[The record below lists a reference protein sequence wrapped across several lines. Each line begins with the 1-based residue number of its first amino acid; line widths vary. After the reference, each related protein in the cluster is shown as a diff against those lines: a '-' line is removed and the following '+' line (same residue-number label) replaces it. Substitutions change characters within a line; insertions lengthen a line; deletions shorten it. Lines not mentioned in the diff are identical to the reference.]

1 MEETK
6 SNILSGLD
14 LEEVQELLQERLST
28 LPNGYRLPYMQW
40 YEDDFKGSDG
50 VSEML
55 PIERLMYRQLLAKA
69 WSSKEAPYLPTD
81 KIKLMRLADCPDEAT
96 WKKHGPCILAMFA
109 RTSDKKRLYHP
120 RQLRDYTKQIAK
132 ISSSTE
138 NGKKGGRPA
147 KPKKTN
153 DNRKTQL
160 EPKHI
165 PAETQPEQ
173 EPEPYSEPK
182 PDQKPESTLT
192 AKQVQEALDF
202 YEEEILPNLAEG
214 AEESDMTIKEL
225 KKNFTKVALDYGV
238 KLGGYQ
244 STWDDLKILADEHG
258 SGALVRDFDSWL
270 SEGHD
275 FNDGVLSAYSR
286 LASDR
291 LSSDSAP
298 ALASARDPE
307 VVSLVRELT
316 YLSDGQISFLDKQR
330 VRLAEVLK
338 EFSGPEILS
347 AFKVWLQDQDLNDP
361 KTSQY
366 GPGKFVQI
374 VDSLCYSARK
384 RKQESDQA
392 AKDREIAVK
401 RLQEEAELDR
411 KEIEKARQEE
421 ESAFDPLAD

>member
-6 SNILSGLD
+6 ANILSGLD

-55 PIERLMYRQLLAKA
+55 PVERLMYRQLLAKA

-81 KIKLMRLADCPDEAT
+81 KVKLMRLADCPDEAT

-132 ISSSTE
+132 ISASTE
-138 NGKKGGRPA
+138 NGKKGGRPS

-153 DNRKTQL
+153 DNRKTQVK
-160 EPKHI
+160 PSHI
-165 PAETQPEQ
+165 PAETQPEL

-182 PDQKPESTLT
+182 PNQESNPTFT
-192 AKQVQEALDF
+192 VEQVKDAIEF
-202 YEEEILPNLAEG
+202 YGEEILPNLT
-214 AEESDMTIKEL
+214 EELDMTIKEL
-225 KKNFTKVALDYGV
+225 KKTFTKVALDYGV

-258 SGALVRDFDSWL
+258 SGALIRDFDSWL

-275 FNDGVLSAYSR
+275 FNDGVLSIYAR
-286 LASDR
+286 IAQDR
-291 LSSDSAP
+291 LSTDTTP
-298 ALASARDPE
+298 ASVTLKDPE

-316 YLSDGQISFLDKQR
+316 YLSTGQISFLDKQR
-330 VRLAEVLK
+330 VRLAEVVK
-338 EFSGPEILS
+338 EFSAPEIIS
-347 AFKVWLQDQDLNDP
+347 VFKVWLQDQDLNDP

-392 AKDREIAVK
+392 AKDRAATVLKLQEQAEADRVK
-401 RLQEEAELDR
+401 AEKARLQEEN
-411 KEIEKARQEE
+411 
-421 ESAFDPLAD
+421 SFDPLAD